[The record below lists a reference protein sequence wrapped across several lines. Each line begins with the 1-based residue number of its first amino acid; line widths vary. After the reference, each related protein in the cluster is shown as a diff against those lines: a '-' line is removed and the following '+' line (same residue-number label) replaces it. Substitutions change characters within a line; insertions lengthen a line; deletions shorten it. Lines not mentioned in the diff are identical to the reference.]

1 MDRFDADVVLRALW
15 FAGAVCS
22 VVQTVDK
29 SAGGQ
34 STHIHICVLQTHR

>member
-1 MDRFDADVVLRALW
+1 MDRFDADVVLRASW

-22 VVQTVDK
+22 VIQTADK

-34 STHIHICVLQTHR
+34 HTYTHVYSKLTGE